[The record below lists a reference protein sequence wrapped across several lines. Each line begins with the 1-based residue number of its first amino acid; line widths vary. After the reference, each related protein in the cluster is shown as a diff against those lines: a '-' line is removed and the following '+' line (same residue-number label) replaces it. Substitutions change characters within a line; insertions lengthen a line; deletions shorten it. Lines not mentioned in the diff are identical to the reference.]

1 MAGRSKGITV
11 TSRVLSIL
19 GCFDARHRHLSLSEI
34 AERSELPI
42 ATAHRLLAEL
52 TAGGLLE
59 RGGDGTYEVGRR
71 LWDLGLLASVEQ
83 DLREVALPFLQ
94 DVHASTGET
103 VHFAVLDGDAA
114 LYIERVTGRTSARVL
129 SKPGARLPLHATGV
143 GKVMLA
149 YSDSSL
155 RERAL
160 QSPERLTAHT
170 ITEPGRLR
178 RELTEVR
185 KRGFARTSE
194 ELTLGAFSIA
204 VPVVVTDDRGGSELV
219 GAIGIVTGT
228 ARKDL
233 DRYVPVL
240 QVAAKGISR
249 SLPPRSSTE
258 RK

>member
-1 MAGRSKGITV
+1 MAGRSNGITV
-11 TSRVLSIL
+11 TSRVLAIL
-19 GCFDARHRHLSLSEI
+19 GAFDAHHRHLSLSEI
-34 AERSELPI
+34 SERADLPI

-52 TAGGLLE
+52 TAGGMLE
-59 RGGDGTYEVGRR
+59 RDADGTYEIGRR

-103 VHFAVLDGDAA
+103 VHFAVLDDDAA
-114 LYIERVTGRTSARVL
+114 LYIERVAGRASARVL

-143 GKVMLA
+143 GKVLLA
-149 YSDSSL
+149 FSGRSL

-160 QSPERLTAHT
+160 QSPQRLTAHT
-170 ITEPGRLR
+170 MTEPGRLR
-178 RELTEVR
+178 RELAEVR
-185 KRGFARTSE
+185 RRGFARTSE
-194 ELTLGAFSIA
+194 ELTLGAFSVA
-204 VPVVVTDDRGGSELV
+204 VPVMTGEDSDLV

-240 QVAAKGISR
+240 HVAAKGIGR
-249 SLPPRSSTE
+249 SLPPRASTE

>member
-1 MAGRSKGITV
+1 MAGRSNGITV
-11 TSRVLSIL
+11 TSRVLAIL
-19 GCFDARHRHLSLSEI
+19 GAFDSRHRHLSLSEI
-34 AERSELPI
+34 AVRADLPI

-52 TAGGLLE
+52 TSGGILE
-59 RGGDGTYEVGRR
+59 RDVDGTYEVGRR

-103 VHFAVLDGDAA
+103 VHFAVLDVDAS

-143 GKVMLA
+143 GKVLLA
-149 YSDSSL
+149 FSDRSL
-155 RERAL
+155 RERVL
-160 QSPERLTAHT
+160 QAPERLTAHT

-185 KRGFARTSE
+185 RRGFARTSE

-204 VPVVVTDDRGGSELV
+204 VPVTAGDDGELV

-240 QVAAKGISR
+240 QVAAKGIGR
-249 SLPPRSSTE
+249 SLPPRASAE